1 MKEIIK
7 RSIFKNG
14 LYAGGI
20 LAAYFLIIYL
30 IGINFYKMSFVTF
43 LIQTAV
49 ILTFMFKG
57 ISSARKQSS
66 EQKINTLS
74 AIMIAVNVMFIS
86 LMCFFTMK
94 MLILFVID
102 FGYNEFCI
110 NEIYLQTLQVM
121 NSFPQYADKMG
132 NPEDI
137 KQILIFKNNLVYI
150 VYYFITSVVIGSLA
164 GLVAKK
170 KNRLEDNI

>member
-7 RSIFKNG
+7 SSIFKNG

-43 LIQTAV
+43 LVQTAV
-49 ILTFMFKG
+49 IIIFMFKG
-57 ISSARKQSS
+57 ISFVRKQSP
-66 EQKINTLS
+66 EQKINTLN
-74 AIMIAVNVMFIS
+74 AIMIAVNVMFIA

-110 NEIYLQTLQVM
+110 NEIYLQTLQVI
-121 NSFPQYADKMG
+121 NDFPKYADRMG

-137 KQILIFKNNLVYI
+137 KKILIFKNNLVYI